1 MELASILSPC
11 LFWGKHNVAAFH
23 FAVGKEVVNS
33 DKSPLYFPLWRP
45 GVVEVKLWISR
56 KELQA
61 ALRGLNHCLGNG
73 VLHALVPFPRWCMDI
88 RSAQLYANSSPVIVL
103 LADRCWC
110 AVECGPFLVH
120 FSFYTV
126 GNTPHSLQISDWETK
141 PNSSNASCSVWQL
154 RYTFLGSLFL
164 GQNA

>member
-11 LFWGKHNVAAFH
+11 PFWGKHNVVPFH

-33 DKSPLYFPLWRP
+33 DKSPLHFHLWRP
-45 GVVEVKLWISR
+45 GAIEVKLWISR

-61 ALRGLNHCLGNG
+61 AIRGLNHCLGNG
-73 VLHALVPFPRWCMDI
+73 VLHAPVQFPRWCMDI
-88 RSAQLYANSSPVIVL
+88 RSVQPYAIGSTVTDL
-103 LADRCWC
+103 LAARCWC

-126 GNTPHSLQISDWETK
+126 GNTPHSLQISDWEAK
-141 PNSSNASCSVWQL
+141 PNRSNASCS
-154 RYTFLGSLFL
+154 LFSSF
-164 GQNA
+164 ATSS